1 MINIHQMTTKDF
13 LNGMGSQK
21 IYVPHY
27 TTKQNSKLPCALLI
41 KGHKFQ
47 KRVFVSVLALG
58 KTWV

>member
-1 MINIHQMTTKDF
+1 MTTKDF

-21 IYVPHY
+21 IYVPHN

>member
-13 LNGMGSQK
+13 LKAWVVKKFMCRIIRQNK
-21 IYVPHY
+21 IV
-27 TTKQNSKLPCALLI
+27 KLPCALLI